1 MEAIAL
7 PQLSGSNLLTHSRVT
22 TFRTCAR
29 KHFFSYE
36 LGIKSSGESK
46 ALRVGSNV
54 HKALEKFWSAGGISA
69 ALIAVDTAY
78 ATPSDWVRDDESRY
92 EWECEYHAVRALV
105 DGYVRYYSFEAGNA
119 LHVELEFSVPIRP
132 TEKRFKF
139 RGFEFAGKIDAIVA
153 KDSGVLGV
161 MEHKTTSDDIG
172 PMSDYWARLNVDQQ
186 ITGYMVAARHLGFEV
201 QSVIYDVIRKP
212 SLRPLRATPVDKR
225 KYTKDG
231 TLYAN
236 QRDVDETPAEYG
248 ARIAADIQADPT
260 AYYVRREVT
269 RTERDLEDFKSELYM
284 TAEMIREA
292 RRKERHPRNTA
303 ACVGFGRCPYLDVC
317 YLGLDIGNDPPGL
330 KRVENIHPEL
340 TIGEVE

>member
-7 PQLSGSNLLTHSRVT
+7 PQLAGSNLLTHSRVS

-29 KHFFSYE
+29 KHFYSYE
-36 LGIKSSGESK
+36 LGVKPTGESK
-46 ALRVGSNV
+46 ALRIGSVV
-54 HKALEKFWSAGGISA
+54 HKALEKFWSAGGIVG
-69 ALIAVDTAY
+69 ALTEVDAFY
-78 ATPSDWVRDDESRY
+78 ATPSDWVRDEESVY
-92 EWECEYHAVRALV
+92 EWECEHQMVRAMV
-105 DGYVRYYSFEAGNA
+105 DGYVRHYHFEAENA

-139 RGFEFAGKIDAIVA
+139 RGFQFAGKIDAIVA
-153 KDSGVLGV
+153 TATGTTAV
-161 MEHKTTSDDIG
+161 MEHKTTSEDIS
-172 PMSDYWARLNVDQQ
+172 PTSDYWARLNVDQQ

-212 SLRPLRATPVDKR
+212 GKQPLRATPVEKR
-225 KYTKDG
+225 KYTKEG

-236 QRDVDETPAEYG
+236 QREHDETPAEYG

-260 AYYVRREVT
+260 AYYVRREIT
-269 RTERDLEDFKSELYM
+269 RTERDLDEFKSELYM

-292 RRKERHPRNTA
+292 VRKVRHPRNTS
-303 ACVGFGRCPYLDVC
+303 ACTTYGRCPYLDVC
-317 YLGLDIGNDPPGL
+317 YLGLDIGSEPPGL
-330 KRVENIHPEL
+330 KRVENVHPEL